1 MDDPFGEGEDAFDGA
16 FAVFDG
22 STTAAVTG
30 QKRPREESDEKT
42 GITDN
47 LLTFGGGASK
57 NAEVPKTR
65 EGEELEQIALREK
78 MARRR

>member
-42 GITDN
+42 GVTDN
-47 LLTFGGGASK
+47 LLT
-57 NAEVPKTR
+57 V
-65 EGEELEQIALREK
+65 
-78 MARRR
+78 RRSQCL